1 MDLCCLQLQCPQ
13 ATCYNFIVLL
23 DLLFIVHKVPP
34 LPLSSPNTHQD
45 MPVITS
51 NGSMDGDPHFCVSR
65 KYDHFHPTSVLFFP
79 HSWLSGFLDVC
90 WMCVCVCV
98 VFPAQLFFQNKK
110 PLTLSP
116 PQKKN
121 TRTNPHLQHGN
132 VSKVASDLFIL
143 QGIEAHSLPS
153 AINTGPGGKTKKSWK
168 KQCRVL
174 FFRLLFYPRN
184 LT

>member
-1 MDLCCLQLQCPQ
+1 M
-13 ATCYNFIVLL
+13 FV
-23 DLLFIVHKVPP
+23 
-34 LPLSSPNTHQD
+34 
-45 MPVITS
+45 
-51 NGSMDGDPHFCVSR
+51 G
-65 KYDHFHPTSVLFFP
+65 
-79 HSWLSGFLDVC
+79 
-90 WMCVCVCV
+90 CVCVCV

-153 AINTGPGGKTKKSWK
+153 AINTGPGNKKKLKKTMPGVVFSVVVLPQKSNIDTKNGHIQKKPPFPKPSFWVSS
-168 KQCRVL
+168 R
-174 FFRLLFYPRN
+174 
-184 LT
+184 